1 MSESSICSQCGETF
15 KVLHSCTSIITKD
28 YCPQHR
34 IYSCLCS
41 YPKIE
46 VNKLPE
52 SHWQVIADQQKQEPG
67 TKFDSGK
74 PRMELLPQKALLE
87 IAQVLTFGSKKYEA
101 WNWAKGMSWTR
112 LIGAALRHIA
122 AWSVGETK
130 DPETG
135 LNHLSH
141 AACDLLF
148 LLEYQHFRQEFD
160 NRYKFENKVDK

>member
-1 MSESSICSQCGETF
+1 MTCVNQDCTCNYSYCSKCGQFHSPYSSACPGFIFPEDYA
-15 KVLHSCTSIITKD
+15 KVYEQLKD
-28 YCPQHR
+28 KYPQ
-34 IYSCLCS
+34 
-41 YPKIE
+41 
-46 VNKLPE
+46 PE
-52 SHWQVIADQQKQEPG
+52 IKVQKEEPG
-67 TKFDSGK
+67 LKFDAGK
-74 PRMELLPQKALLE
+74 PRMELLPQRALIE
-87 IAQVLTFGSKKYEA
+87 VSQVLTFGSKKYEA

-122 AWSVGETK
+122 YWSTGETK

-160 NRYKFENKVDK
+160 DRYKVENKVDK

>member
-1 MSESSICSQCGETF
+1 MDG
-15 KVLHSCTSIITKD
+15 TSHI
-28 YCPQHR
+28 YCEIHR
-34 IYSCLCS
+34 IYDCLCS
-41 YPKIE
+41 YPKLF
-46 VNKLPE
+46 VDKLPE
-52 SHWQVIADQQKQEPG
+52 SHWIITDAPVVVTQQKSEPG
-67 TKFDSGK
+67 TKFDFGK

-87 IAQVLTFGSKKYEA
+87 IAQVLTFGSRKYEA

-112 LIGAALRHIA
+112 LIGATLRHIA
-122 AWSVGETK
+122 AWSTGETK

-160 NRYKFENKVDK
+160 DRYKFENKVEK